1 MAHDQETS
9 VLNRGRFTDSQAPV
23 DIILAG
29 RDHRL
34 DLFRSISLWFLFLEQ
49 TPPSNSNLMTLH
61 DDKFSVAVAIFVLL
75 FGYTAGL
82 VYGRVMRD
90 RGLYLATAKIL
101 RRAWQV
107 YVAQVLLFVFHIIQI
122 DSMSRDNP
130 QLTEITRVSAL
141 LQHPYMGLFHGM
153 SLNYQPADTEVLA
166 LYIVLLLAFAP
177 ALWLL
182 LRAPILA
189 LAGSAALYLLTVTY
203 GWNLPAYPTGVWPL
217 NPFAWQLLFVVGAW
231 FGIRQIRSFGI
242 LQTDGSERILIP
254 KTARVFATLYLVLAL
269 VVWIGARVLGFSTL
283 LPAWLNGIV
292 QPSSATSLDA
302 VVLLHVVSIVVVALW
317 IVPADWAAL
326 TRPVLRPLLLC
337 GRYPLATLCFGVLL
351 AFASRS
357 LFLLSN
363 ARATHIAFVLGGIVL
378 MTILAQFLAL
388 LESVTRQPIGA

>member
-1 MAHDQETS
+1 MAHDQKTS
-9 VLNRGRFTDSQAPV
+9 VLSRGSFAEPQAPV
-23 DIILAG
+23 DLILAG

-34 DLFRSISLWFLFLEQ
+34 DLFRGISLWFLFIEQ
-49 TPPSNSNLMTLH
+49 TPPSNASLLTLH
-61 DDKFSVAVAIFVLL
+61 DDKFSVAVAVFVLL

-82 VYGRVMRD
+82 VYGRVMRE

-130 QLTEITRVSAL
+130 QLREITNVSVL
-141 LQHPYMGLFHGM
+141 LGRPYMGLFHGM
-153 SLNYQPADTEVLA
+153 FLDYQPADTEVLA
-166 LYIVLLLAFAP
+166 LYIILLLAFAP
-177 ALWLL
+177 TLWLL
-182 LRAPILA
+182 LRAPMLA
-189 LAGSAALYLLTVTY
+189 LVASASLYVLAATY
-203 GWNLPAYPTGVWPL
+203 GWNLPAYPTGGWPL

-231 FGIRQIRSFGI
+231 FGIRQIH
-242 LQTDGSERILIP
+242 DSERILIP

-269 VVWIGARVLGFSTL
+269 VVWIGARVVGLSAL

-317 IVPADWAAL
+317 IVPAGWAAL
-326 TRPVLRPLLLC
+326 TAPALRPALLC
-337 GRYPLATLCFGVLL
+337 GRYVLATLCFGVLL

-357 LFLLSN
+357 VFLFSN
-363 ARATHIAFVLGGIVL
+363 ARATHIAFVLGGIAL
-378 MTILAQFLAL
+378 MAILAQFLAL
-388 LESVTRQPIGA
+388 LESVTHQPTGA